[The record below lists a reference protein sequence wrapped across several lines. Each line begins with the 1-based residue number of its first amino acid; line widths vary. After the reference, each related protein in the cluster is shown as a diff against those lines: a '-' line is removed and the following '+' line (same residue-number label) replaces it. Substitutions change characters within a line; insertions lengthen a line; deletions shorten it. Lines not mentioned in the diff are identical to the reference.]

1 MTQYFKKKLC
11 DAGCTLH
18 GTGECGYDTRG
29 IEQNCPYFNYILS
42 GYELM
47 ERELLAL
54 LKECKENP
62 VITDLQRGN
71 IQELIEK
78 IESL

>member
-1 MTQYFKKKLC
+1 MTQNFKKKLC

-47 ERELLAL
+47 ERELLAWL
-54 LKECKENP
+54 NECKENP

-71 IQELIEK
+71 IQEIIEK